1 MVHFLLKVYNM
12 ACQHK
17 FYSYLQLQRLTDF
30 EPEIIIIGTFNPEL
44 PKDNYSEWFYGR
56 TDNNYFWDLLPKM
69 FGDEGLRNRAHT
81 DWKKYCKR
89 KKIALTDLLSGINDA
104 DFTNEAHIKVLSKYT
119 DSDLATRFK
128 DQIPNQVIPLLQT
141 YSSIKSVY
149 LTTTNNSQFWEGLW
163 RPLENYCFQSGI
175 WCRKLMTPSKGARF
189 FMTKNSGISML
200 DFIYNDWLSKWNYN
214 R

>member
-1 MVHFLLKVYNM
+1 M

-128 DQIPNQVIPLLQT
+128 DQIPNQVIPLLALSGGT
-141 YSSIKSVY
+141 PFEVFRNEWTEENIKI
-149 LTTTNNSQFWEGLW
+149 LKDKAKAAHNERININQ
-163 RPLENYCFQSGI
+163 
-175 WCRKLMTPSKGARF
+175 KLACDSCSNK
-189 FMTKNSGISML
+189 I
-200 DFIYNDWLSKWNYN
+200 
-214 R
+214 